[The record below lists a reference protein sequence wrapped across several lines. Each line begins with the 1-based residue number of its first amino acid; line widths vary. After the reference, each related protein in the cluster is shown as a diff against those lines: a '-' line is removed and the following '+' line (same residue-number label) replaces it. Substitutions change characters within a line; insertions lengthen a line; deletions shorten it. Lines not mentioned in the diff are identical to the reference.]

1 MSPNRKNRIRTSL
14 RLPSVV
20 ILLLLVVIVPTAV
33 VFFLSA
39 ANGLSE
45 GERRFLSE
53 AVAQTVRLRNE
64 AEQWAHRIKGDY
76 DRHSRE
82 YELAYNK
89 YIPAKAAT
97 DAWADRFVVDLITHT
112 DISSSSQYQ
121 AALRDAA
128 AKGEDF
134 INYASGLY
142 AGSLREK
149 TIVDLLGPL
158 TDVGIKISKEFRT
171 ASKNVIEE
179 VKKELQALKWKPFD
193 QT

>member
-1 MSPNRKNRIRTSL
+1 
-14 RLPSVV
+14 
-20 ILLLLVVIVPTAV
+20 
-33 VFFLSA
+33 
-39 ANGLSE
+39 
-45 GERRFLSE
+45 
-53 AVAQTVRLRNE
+53 VRLRNE
-64 AEQWAHRIKGDY
+64 AEQWAHRIKSDY
-76 DRHSRE
+76 DRRSSE
-82 YELAYNK
+82 YGLAYNK

-97 DAWADRFVVDLITHT
+97 DAWIDRFILDLTAHT

-149 TIVDLLGPL
+149 TIVDLLAPL
-158 TDVGIKISKEFRT
+158 TDVGIKISKEFRS
-171 ASKNVIEE
+171 ASKDAIEE
-179 VKKELQALKWKPFD
+179 VKKELQALKWKSFD